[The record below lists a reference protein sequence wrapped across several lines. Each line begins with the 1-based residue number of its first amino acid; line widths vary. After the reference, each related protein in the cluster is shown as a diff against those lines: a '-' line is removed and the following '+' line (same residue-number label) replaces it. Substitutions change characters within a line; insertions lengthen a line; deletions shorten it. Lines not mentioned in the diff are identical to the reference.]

1 MLVTRWLELQET
13 PVQWHG
19 VESDSVQVV
28 SDLVGSP
35 VTAALSANSESPSEF
50 NEDETETQIVIKQKK
65 VRRIV
70 MEFMAVEFKL

>member
-1 MLVTRWLELQET
+1 MRFLLGRKMLKTRWLELQET
-13 PVQWHG
+13 PVHRHG

-65 VRRIV
+65 IR
-70 MEFMAVEFKL
+70 